1 MFAIAR
7 ILIGFAIAGVALIC
21 PAYVAET
28 LPPHWRA
35 TGLGIL
41 NSIFYIGTLRR
52 KKPRG
57 ILFNKCLQE
66 D

>member
-1 MFAIAR
+1 MFAVAR

-28 LPPHWRA
+28 LPPTWRS

-41 NSIFYIGTLRR
+41 NSIFYVGA
-52 KKPRG
+52 
-57 ILFNKCLQE
+57 CW
-66 D
+66 